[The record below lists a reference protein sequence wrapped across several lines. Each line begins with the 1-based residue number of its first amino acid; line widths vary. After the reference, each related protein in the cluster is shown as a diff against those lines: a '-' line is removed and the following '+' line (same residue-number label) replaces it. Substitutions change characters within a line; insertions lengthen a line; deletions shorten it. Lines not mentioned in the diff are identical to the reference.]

1 MLRFHLFS
9 LTHPP
14 ALDSL
19 FQVLSLTLPLRRD
32 RTLRPSLDKL
42 ASELA
47 MMDSL
52 SLPKIFEGIHVERVP
67 DLSSRFNSRP
77 SLWYCASVRDNRAF
91 CSRNASISLFERSVL
106 LFSRSLSFFRFA
118 RSFFNALVGFFLKRV
133 SRSSHF
139 YHMMDFFILASDIFW
154 VLLKLDFRVFALE
167 NSRVLL
173 FSHSFSRWCGGEKGS
188 ADIARNTL
196 SVLIFTCAER
206 HPPPPPPSQK

>member
-1 MLRFHLFS
+1 MCVYCVSYNEEIFQRCLCVTTFSSTFCISKKCSDFTFFS

-19 FQVLSLTLPLRRD
+19 FQVLSLTLLLRRD

-47 MMDSL
+47 MDSL
-52 SLPKIFEGIHVERVP
+52 SLPIFEGIHVERVP

-77 SLWYCASVRDNRAF
+77 SLWYRASVRRLNRAF

-118 RSFFNALVGFFLKRV
+118 RSFFNA
-133 SRSSHF
+133 SS
-139 YHMMDFFILASDIFW
+139 AS
-154 VLLKLDFRVFALE
+154 
-167 NSRVLL
+167 S
-173 FSHSFSRWCGGEKGS
+173 
-188 ADIARNTL
+188 
-196 SVLIFTCAER
+196 
-206 HPPPPPPSQK
+206 